1 MVHTPT
7 GHTSTSWHAT
17 PYEFHLA
24 SKVHGYGEYK
34 ICVKN
39 EHKGPLTIRE
49 TTFIH
54 AIDDAGHKTES
65 PEYLQYTEQKKG
77 KSDVFNRS
85 RETSKKHAQKAGVMK
100 PTLRRV
106 SIGHRGGKGQDE
118 EDETDVELLEDDDYY
133 SGQLSD
139 EAATKEQSQAVVAL
153 AQAIG
158 KDYNRIQDDLNSM
171 TTRMS
176 RHEVTTR
183 SNLGRVSFFGWLEVV
198 GFMLLGGANVLIVMS
213 FFSDSAKTTG
223 ARRRGGLRY

>member
-1 MVHTPT
+1 M
-7 GHTSTSWHAT
+7 ANMMKMMKQ
-17 PYEFHLA
+17 A
-24 SKVHGYGEYK
+24 
-34 ICVKN
+34 
-39 EHKGPLTIRE
+39 
-49 TTFIH
+49 
-54 AIDDAGHKTES
+54 
-65 PEYLQYTEQKKG
+65 QQMQKKMQQMQEELHD
-77 KSDVFNRS
+77 KEVEFS
-85 RETSKKHAQKAGVMK
+85 AG
-100 PTLRRV
+100 
-106 SIGHRGGKGQDE
+106 GGKVIVVATGGGDVKSIKIDPGVVDPE
-118 EDETDVELLEDDDYY
+118 DVELLEDDDYY